1 MNNQFYTQLCKFI
14 KLGRFKDFFKLYN
27 SIPKA
32 DFKTENFGMISRS
45 IALKE
50 HACSHALACY
60 QAFLDESEINYG
72 NLYFSL
78 SVCTAFARFPYAYDA
93 RFAHEMR
100 YLELKNEKI
109 GTIHGILASEWHLEE
124 IEQYELIKLGLNLVP
139 NDYRF
144 NKALEYIP
152 QEIKDNP
159 TTFLETAAKM
169 IAQDKHSAFKELVK
183 RGRFIEARLLFWQL
197 THDEIEQ
204 HIFELADEFQCF
216 TAYDFTWDLMRHLGE
231 KARWH
236 TLLAKIT
243 PLIFREP
250 DKDPVELLDGVKE
263 LVFFHTYRAAELE
276 PGNIELQEKL
286 LNLYEPENESFDV
299 AEIKALA
306 EQVLTK
312 KPESE
317 PAKLVLSL
325 INTPENTVT

>member
-1 MNNQFYTQLCKFI
+1 MNQDFKPQLK
-14 KLGRFKDFFKLYN
+14 KLMALGRFKDFFKLYN
-27 SIPKA
+27 SVPES
-32 DFKTENFGMISRS
+32 DFINANFKMISRS
-45 IALKE
+45 LSCDV
-50 HACSHALACY
+50 HACGHGLANY
-60 QAFLDESEINYG
+60 QLLLDESEINFANIYT
-72 NLYFSL
+72 SL
-78 SVCTAFARFPYAYDA
+78 DCGFAYLPYAEEA
-93 RFAHEMR
+93 RFAHQMR
-100 YLELKNEKI
+100 CLELNNKKD
-109 GTIHGILASEWHLEE
+109 GCIHTILAREWHLEE
-124 IEQYELIKLGLNLVP
+124 IEQYELTKLGLSLVP
-139 NDYRF
+139 DDYRF
-144 NKALEYIP
+144 NKALEYIS

-169 IAQDKHSAFKELVK
+169 IAQDKHGAFKELVK

-204 HIFELADEFQCF
+204 HIFELAYEFQCF

-276 PGNIELQEKL
+276 PENIELQEKL

-299 AEIKALA
+299 AEIKSLA
-306 EQVLTK
+306 ERVLTK

-325 INTPENTVT
+325 MKS